1 MNKLEIIKLIDEKLM
16 KNNLEFIDLLGF
28 THKIDS
34 YQSYIYEFSLIK
46 KSYNKIAEFEK
57 IAMDYLNRM
66 DRLISYC
73 LSQEESIIKS
83 TISGNSFY
91 SHIIKASYNY
101 SQSLKLIF
109 PTSLT
114 LNTESSLPTIIQVY
128 SELGY
133 DNLINYIDLL
143 RNPSNFNSYLSSSTK
158 QIVAMHYLLFKT
170 DHHSTKKLS
179 RNLSSSTLYQETK
192 NDIKDALTEI
202 TKEKNDFINYMNKEK
217 EKFSIWFSNCNN
229 DYNTFIGSSHSDFNQ
244 LIDDSKES
252 LYSLLNTYEEK
263 LKIEKPSEYLKNK
276 ADEYSE
282 QTKKWMLLDVL
293 VSVILIFLLG
303 IIIDPEININNTLIS
318 VTLFSGNLPV
328 YNSIIL
334 LAIICLIVYV
344 LRIMIKITLSTK
356 HLSEEYRQK
365 HILSYFYLSLINS
378 GKIDD
383 TVGQTILTLLFAK
396 ADTGL
401 IKNDNSN
408 EYESILKSLTS
419 SGK

>member
-1 MNKLEIIKLIDEKLM
+1 
-16 KNNLEFIDLLGF
+16 
-28 THKIDS
+28 
-34 YQSYIYEFSLIK
+34 
-46 KSYNKIAEFEK
+46 
-57 IAMDYLNRM
+57 
-66 DRLISYC
+66 
-73 LSQEESIIKS
+73 
-83 TISGNSFY
+83 
-91 SHIIKASYNY
+91 
-101 SQSLKLIF
+101 
-109 PTSLT
+109 
-114 LNTESSLPTIIQVY
+114 
-128 SELGY
+128 
-133 DNLINYIDLL
+133 
-143 RNPSNFNSYLSSSTK
+143 
-158 QIVAMHYLLFKT
+158 MHYMLFKT

-229 DYNTFIGSSHSDFNQ
+229 DYNTFIDSSHSDFNQ